1 MTKELEK
8 ALRHIKTRADLWAVR
23 EVEQALYEATIDK
36 MQQLVDRLKTE
47 RMSQAEFEQY
57 AKEHGYIIST
67 TNIIEQI
74 RAEIERL
81 HYHPKLDFIKN
92 DEVVEMALEIID
104 KYKGDKE

>member
-1 MTKELEK
+1 MIAFSEN
-8 ALRHIKTRADLWAVR
+8 
-23 EVEQALYEATIDK
+23 
-36 MQQLVDRLKTE
+36 QQKIVDRLKTE

-74 RAEIERL
+74 TAEIYEEFMTIDGGV
-81 HYHPKLDFIKN
+81 HDKS
-92 DEVVEMALEIID
+92 ALKCMESID

>member
-1 MTKELEK
+1 MKEPSEEVK
-8 ALRHIKTRADLWAVR
+8 
-23 EVEQALYEATIDK
+23 EVERRYEETIDK

-74 RAEIERL
+74 RAEIKKIYNEEKDIDVRWAQGFKYSL
-81 HYHPKLDFIKN
+81 Q
-92 DEVVEMALEIID
+92 IID
-104 KYKGDKE
+104 KYTK